1 MPYRVKQ
8 KRQELKLSQAE
19 LADKSGVSRATIS
32 ALENGDL
39 KRTTTD
45 TLIKLADALGCTVGE
60 IFLP

>member
-45 TLIKLADALGCTVGE
+45 TLIKLANALGCTVGE